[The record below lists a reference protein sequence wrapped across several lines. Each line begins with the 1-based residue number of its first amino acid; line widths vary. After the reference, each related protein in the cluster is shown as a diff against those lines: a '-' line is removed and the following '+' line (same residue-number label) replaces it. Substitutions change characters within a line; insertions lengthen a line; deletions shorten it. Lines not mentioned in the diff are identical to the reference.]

1 MIVIPEEI
9 EQQINVAVAAF
20 LEGSAVTDFDPA
32 LIKLDFKVKGKA
44 WHGVVDKAVAQFLLD
59 LDLVVTRKFEE
70 FGINL
75 EPTKHGVISLRIE
88 EGSLEV
94 FFQYGEKILK
104 QIRQMSTKDKLL
116 ASAILLTIFGF
127 PAASDIVEKITA
139 PIAESIEAERD
150 IEMEKIRSEERER
163 MIDRLARVTESALEL
178 QKPVRGLVAK
188 MESGDTI
195 ILPGRV
201 DEMDRH
207 EAKKTLD
214 KYKRQKPKT
223 YYIDQVYIIEELL
236 TKNSEKW
243 YLSLRYGDVSFRAE
257 IQLSEEELQKL
268 LEGYESAHKINDP
281 ITAGLHVTAEINAK
295 GVKTALVVGVGSP
308 RVDNKGLSAALIE
321 QRDTDQ
327 ATAKTSE

>member
-1 MIVIPEEI
+1 MITIPEEI

-20 LEGSAVTDFDPA
+20 LQGSAETDFDPA
-32 LIKLDFKVKGKA
+32 SIKLDFKVKGKT

-70 FGINL
+70 LGISL
-75 EPTKHGVISLRIE
+75 EPTNHGVISLRIE

-139 PIAESIEAERD
+139 PILERIETENDVELER
-150 IEMEKIRSEERER
+150 IRSEERER
-163 MIDRLARVTESALEL
+163 MIDRLFSVTVAALEL

-188 MESGDTI
+188 MEPGDTI
-195 ILPGRV
+195 LLPGRA
-201 DEMDRH
+201 DEMDRGQ
-207 EAKKTLD
+207 ARKTLD
-214 KYKRQKPKT
+214 TYKRFKPKT
-223 YYIDQVYIIEELL
+223 YYIDQIYIIEELL

-243 YLSLRYGDVSFRAE
+243 FLSLRYGEVSFRAE
-257 IQLSEEELQKL
+257 IKLNEKELQKL
-268 LEGYESAHKINDP
+268 LEGYENAHKINDP

-295 GVKTALVVGVGSP
+295 GVKSALVVGVGSP
-308 RVDNKGLSAALIE
+308 RVDNKGLSAALSE
-321 QRDTDQ
+321 QRDSDQ
-327 ATAKTSE
+327 STAKTSD